1 MVFIRGWW
9 ELEKVVFIR
18 GWWELEQV
26 VFIRGLGIR
35 TGGVH

>member
-9 ELEKVVFIR
+9 ELEQVVFIR